1 MNNWK
6 LVRLNFGRSPTH
18 FGETGIGI
26 EQISERVRSDTL
38 FSAWIST
45 YAKSFGKS
53 EVEALL
59 QKFRDNPTN
68 PPFRISST
76 FVYHRSDEQTFI
88 DYLPKL
94 AEHPLNYP
102 NDDLRFV
109 KSFRK
114 LKFIP
119 ISIWQR
125 WYQGQGFTNSDI
137 CDLETYAKNPDDE
150 TTTLAQAG
158 CFSYAKAFNEYVLP
172 KVAIDRTTRVTNFY
186 HTGFV
191 QFAWEAK
198 ELKVSEENQ
207 AKSQKFVDDNERVE
221 NKAGLYFLLNISDDF
236 LEVEPDLESD
246 LIQSLAILG
255 EEGLGGER
263 SSGAGRFTILS
274 WESLP
279 PEWEAIINFQS
290 GDHYSLVSLFWDDSV
305 SLDWLGES
313 SRYTLQ
319 ERGGWIASPYSG
331 RQLRR
336 QMIRMFEEGSVFPEQ
351 PCGQLADVTPEGFN
365 QHAIYRNGIAVSLS
379 VKLKEE
385 VA

>member
-1 MNNWK
+1 MSNWK

-76 FVYHRSDEQTFI
+76 FVYRRSDEQTFI

-125 WYQGQGFTNSDI
+125 WYQGKGFSDSDI
-137 CDLETYAKNPDDE
+137 RDLETYAKHP
-150 TTTLAQAG
+150 
-158 CFSYAKAFNEYVLP
+158 
-172 KVAIDRTTRVTNFY
+172 
-186 HTGFV
+186 
-191 QFAWEAK
+191 AWA
-198 ELKVSEENQ
+198 
-207 AKSQKFVDDNERVE
+207 
-221 NKAGLYFLLNISDDF
+221 
-236 LEVEPDLESD
+236 
-246 LIQSLAILG
+246 
-255 EEGLGGER
+255 
-263 SSGAGRFTILS
+263 SG
-274 WESLP
+274 
-279 PEWEAIINFQS
+279 
-290 GDHYSLVSLFWDDSV
+290 V
-305 SLDWLGES
+305 
-313 SRYTLQ
+313 
-319 ERGGWIASPYSG
+319 
-331 RQLRR
+331 
-336 QMIRMFEEGSVFPEQ
+336 
-351 PCGQLADVTPEGFN
+351 
-365 QHAIYRNGIAVSLS
+365 VSLS
-379 VKLKEE
+379 GYF
-385 VA
+385 A